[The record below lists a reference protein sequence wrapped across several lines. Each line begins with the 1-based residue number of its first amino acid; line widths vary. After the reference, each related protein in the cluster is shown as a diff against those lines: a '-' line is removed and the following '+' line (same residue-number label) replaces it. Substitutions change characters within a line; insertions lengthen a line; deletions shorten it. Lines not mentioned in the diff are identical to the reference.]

1 MFGWTRRIVGLYRFY
16 MAQQSFRHHYIPI
29 FYLQAWT
36 DVCGKLYEFSRPRFQ
51 VTSKHVVPK
60 GTGFER
66 HLYTI
71 AGLPKEQQSVLE
83 DKFFRDIDTTASDAL
98 RYMINTGGH
107 NMNVHLRNGWSRFL
121 NSLRQRQPEQVARLK
136 KMSLERLEGI
146 LERVKVEAG
155 SGKVPSLPAGV
166 TFDQFAGHMRQSVR
180 DKDWAD
186 VLQYVIDS
194 NNVGLFISNM
204 RWSLVNVQN
213 SGQRFLTSDRP
224 VVATNG
230 VNHPEGYIM
239 LPISPTL
246 LFTALNNVEMEN
258 RLRYT
263 DSRSLVN
270 QVNDL
275 VAKQA
280 QRFVY
285 SADERLLRFV
295 EDRLGRSKN

>member
-1 MFGWTRRIVGLYRFY
+1 
-16 MAQQSFRHHYIPI
+16 MAQQSFRHHYIPV
-29 FYLQAWT
+29 FYLQSWT
-36 DVCGKLYEFSRPRFQ
+36 DVCGKLYEFSRPRLQ
-51 VTSKHVVPK
+51 VASKHVVPK
-60 GTGFER
+60 STGFER
-66 HLYTI
+66 HLYSI

-83 DKFFRDIDTTASDAL
+83 DKFFRDVDTIASDAL

-107 NMNVHLRNGWSRFL
+107 DMNVHLRNGWSRFL

-136 KMSLERLEGI
+136 QMSLERLEGI

-155 SGKVPSLPAGV
+155 SGEVPSLPAGV
-166 TFDQFAGHMRQSVR
+166 NFDRFADHMRQSVR

-186 VLQYVIDS
+186 VLQHVIDS
-194 NNVGLFISNM
+194 SNVGLFISNM

-224 VVATNG
+224 VVTTNG
-230 VNHPEGYIM
+230 ANHPEGYIM
-239 LPISPTL
+239 LPISPTQ
-246 LFTALNNVEMEN
+246 LFVALNNIEMEN

-285 SADERLLRFV
+285 SADERQLRFV
-295 EDRLGRSKN
+295 ENRLGRSKN

>member
-1 MFGWTRRIVGLYRFY
+1 M
-16 MAQQSFRHHYIPI
+16 
-29 FYLQAWT
+29 
-36 DVCGKLYEFSRPRFQ
+36 
-51 VTSKHVVPK
+51 
-60 GTGFER
+60 
-66 HLYTI
+66 
-71 AGLPKEQQSVLE
+71 LE
-83 DKFFRDIDTTASDAL
+83 DKFFRDIDTIASDAL
-98 RYMINTGGH
+98 RYMVNTGGH
-107 NMNVHLRNGWSRFL
+107 DMNVHLRNGWSRFL
-121 NSLRQRQPEQVARLK
+121 NSLRQRQPERVARLK
-136 KMSLERLEGI
+136 QMSLERLEGI

-155 SGKVPSLPAGV
+155 SGEVPSLPTGI
-166 TFDQFAGHMRQSVR
+166 TFDQFADHMRQSVR

-204 RWSLVNVQN
+204 RWSLVSVQN

-239 LPISPTL
+239 LPISPTQ
-246 LFTALNNVEMEN
+246 LFIALNNVEMEN

-270 QVNDL
+270 RVNNL
-275 VAKQA
+275 VTKQA

-285 SADERLLRFV
+285 SVDERQLRFV
-295 EDRLGRSKN
+295 ENRLGRSKN